1 MASLTFPNFSI
12 DDFLERERDKD
23 LLRFSTA
30 GSVDDGKS
38 TLIGRL
44 LYDTQSV
51 YEDQVRSIEGKG
63 TTAPGQIDFA
73 LLTDGLRAE
82 REQGIT
88 IDVAYRYF
96 STARRKFIIAD
107 TPGHEQ
113 YTRNM
118 ATGASTADAAVVLI
132 DAAKGVL
139 VQSRRHAYIASLLR
153 VKYILVAVN
162 KMDRIDY
169 DESAFRTIERDFS
182 RVLNEIAA
190 DTGNPV
196 EAIFVPVSAL
206 LGDNVVHRAGGVAG
220 RGPGYDSGPMPWY
233 TGPSLL
239 ELLETVP
246 ASREIRTEPFRFP
259 VQRVLRPN
267 HDFRGFAGQIV
278 SGTVRPGDRI
288 TVLPSGRSA
297 EVERIVT
304 FEGDCGEA
312 YAPLSVTVV
321 LNRELDISR
330 GDLIAAAHSTPSV
343 TRYIGASLVWMDQ
356 RPLVLNR
363 RYLLK
368 HTSHTVPAF
377 VASIGHRTNIATLA
391 HEAADTLEMNA
402 IGAVAI
408 ELLRPI
414 ALDLYA
420 DNRATGSFILIDT
433 TTNNTVA
440 AGMIVSVAADT
451 SDGEDEAASL
461 LGPVSASERAARF
474 GHQGG
479 VLSLNG
485 PAELIDLIERSL
497 FTAGVIT
504 QRISTDDA
512 MIAQHPGLLEALARL
527 QSGAGL
533 LVLEVTVHASDQLVA
548 RVRDRQLI
556 LDDVNRSAVVAGVHR
571 LLHQTGILHD
581 TERAGL

>member
-1 MASLTFPNFSI
+1 LTVAEVKDRKFEI
-12 DDFLERERDKD
+12 EDFLALERGKD

-118 ATGASTADAAVVLI
+118 ATGASTAGAAVVLI

-153 VKYILVAVN
+153 VKHVLVAVN
-162 KMDRIDY
+162 KMDLIGY
-169 DESAFRTIERDFS
+169 DEAAFRAIERDFS
-182 RVLNEIAA
+182 RVLDEIAA
-190 DTGNPV
+190 DTGNAV
-196 EAIFVPVSAL
+196 AATFVPVSAL
-206 LGDNVVHRAGGVAG
+206 LGDNIVHRT
-220 RGPGYDSGPMPWY
+220 DTMPWY
-233 TGPSLL
+233 AGPSLL
-239 ELLETVP
+239 ELLEALPP
-246 ASREIRTEPFRFP
+246 ARETHTAPFRFP
-259 VQRVLRPN
+259 VQRVLRPD
-267 HDFRGFAGQIV
+267 HTFRGFAGQIA
-278 SGTVRPGDRI
+278 SGTIHVGERI
-288 TVLPSGRSA
+288 AVLPSGRSA
-297 EVERIVT
+297 EVARIVT
-304 FEGDCGEA
+304 FDGDLAEA
-312 YAPLSVTVV
+312 HAPLSVTLV
-321 LNRELDISR
+321 LNQELDISR
-330 GDLIAAAHSTPSV
+330 GDLIAAADAVPSV
-343 TRYIGASLVWMDQ
+343 TRHIGAQLVWMDE
-356 RPLVLNR
+356 RPLKLNR

-377 VASIGHRTNIATLA
+377 VTSIAHRTNIATLA
-391 HEAADTLEMNA
+391 HEAAETLEMNA
-402 IGAVAI
+402 LGAVRV

-414 ALDLYA
+414 ALDAYA
-420 DNRATGSFILIDT
+420 ENRGTGAFILIDAA
-433 TTNNTVA
+433 TNSTVA
-440 AGMIVSVAADT
+440 AGMITAVDADT
-451 SDGEDEAASL
+451 SDGEDDSIADA
-461 LGPVSASERAARF
+461 GPVTNAERGARW

-479 VLSLNG
+479 VLALNG
-485 PAELIDLIERSL
+485 PAELINLVERSL
-497 FTAGVIT
+497 FAAGVVT
-504 QRISTDDA
+504 QRIDA
-512 MIAQHPGLLEALARL
+512 RDARMVREPELLAALATL
-527 QSGAGL
+527 LAESGL
-533 LVLEVTVHASDQLVA
+533 LVLKMTLNESEPLVA
-548 RVRDRQLI
+548 EVGDRQLT
-556 LDDVNRSAVVAGVHR
+556 LDGINRSAVLAGVFR
-571 LLHQTGILHD
+571 LLHETQILHD

>member
-1 MASLTFPNFSI
+1 MAASAVLQDSPFSI
-12 DDFLERERDKD
+12 NDFLAEERGKD

-153 VKYILVAVN
+153 VKHVLVAVN
-162 KMDRIDY
+162 KMDLIGY
-169 DESAFRTIERDFS
+169 DEAAFRAIERDFS
-182 RVLNEIAA
+182 RVLDEIAA
-190 DTGNPV
+190 DTGNAV
-196 EAIFVPVSAL
+196 AATFVPVSAL
-206 LGDNVVHRAGGVAG
+206 LGDNIVHRT
-220 RGPGYDSGPMPWY
+220 DTMPWY
-233 TGPSLL
+233 AGPSLL
-239 ELLETVP
+239 ELLEALPP
-246 ASREIRTEPFRFP
+246 ARETHTAPFRFP
-259 VQRVLRPN
+259 VQRVLRPD
-267 HDFRGFAGQIV
+267 HTFRGFAGQIA
-278 SGTVRPGDRI
+278 SGTIHVGERI
-288 TVLPSGRSA
+288 AVLPSGRSA
-297 EVERIVT
+297 EVARIVT
-304 FEGDCGEA
+304 FDGDLAEA
-312 YAPLSVTVV
+312 HAPLSVTLV
-321 LNRELDISR
+321 LNQELDISR
-330 GDLIAAAHSTPSV
+330 GDLIAAADAVPSV
-343 TRYIGASLVWMDQ
+343 TRHIGAQLVWMDE
-356 RPLVLNR
+356 RPLKLNR

-377 VASIGHRTNIATLA
+377 VTSIAHRTNIATLA
-391 HEAADTLEMNA
+391 HEAAETLEMNA
-402 IGAVAI
+402 LGAVRV

-414 ALDLYA
+414 ALDAYA
-420 DNRATGSFILIDT
+420 ENRGTGAFILIDAA
-433 TTNNTVA
+433 TNSTVA
-440 AGMIVSVAADT
+440 AGMITAVDADT
-451 SDGEDEAASL
+451 SDGEDDSIADA
-461 LGPVSASERAARF
+461 GPVTNAERGARW

-479 VLSLNG
+479 VLALNG
-485 PAELIDLIERSL
+485 PAELINLVERSL
-497 FTAGVIT
+497 FAAGVVT
-504 QRISTDDA
+504 QRIDA
-512 MIAQHPGLLEALARL
+512 RDARMVREPELLAALATL
-527 QSGAGL
+527 LAESGL
-533 LVLEVTVHASDQLVA
+533 LVLKMTLNESEPLVA
-548 RVRDRQLI
+548 EVGDRQLT
-556 LDDVNRSAVVAGVHR
+556 LDGINRSAVLAGVFR
-571 LLHQTGILHD
+571 LLHETQILHD

>member
-1 MASLTFPNFSI
+1 M
-12 DDFLERERDKD
+12 
-23 LLRFSTA
+23 
-30 GSVDDGKS
+30 
-38 TLIGRL
+38 
-44 LYDTQSV
+44 
-51 YEDQVRSIEGKG
+51 
-63 TTAPGQIDFA
+63 
-73 LLTDGLRAE
+73 
-82 REQGIT
+82 
-88 IDVAYRYF
+88 
-96 STARRKFIIAD
+96 
-107 TPGHEQ
+107 
-113 YTRNM
+113 
-118 ATGASTADAAVVLI
+118 
-132 DAAKGVL
+132 
-139 VQSRRHAYIASLLR
+139 
-153 VKYILVAVN
+153 
-162 KMDRIDY
+162 
-169 DESAFRTIERDFS
+169 
-182 RVLNEIAA
+182 
-190 DTGNPV
+190 
-196 EAIFVPVSAL
+196 
-206 LGDNVVHRAGGVAG
+206 
-220 RGPGYDSGPMPWY
+220 
-233 TGPSLL
+233 
-239 ELLETVP
+239 
-246 ASREIRTEPFRFP
+246 
-259 VQRVLRPN
+259 
-267 HDFRGFAGQIV
+267 
-278 SGTVRPGDRI
+278 
-288 TVLPSGRSA
+288 LPSGRKRGRSSA
-297 EVERIVT
+297 LVT
-304 FEGDCGEA
+304 FEGDSGEA
-312 YAPLSVTVV
+312 YAPLSVTLV

-343 TRYIGASLVWMDQ
+343 TRHIGASLVWMDQ

-420 DNRATGSFILIDT
+420 DNRATGSFILIDA

-451 SDGEDEAASL
+451 SDGEDDAASL
-461 LGPVSASERAARF
+461 FGPVSAAEQTARF

-512 MIAQHPGLLEALARL
+512 MIAQHPGLLEAQQL
-527 QSGAGL
+527 QSEAGL
-533 LVLEVTVHASDQLVA
+533 LVLEVTANASEQLIA

-556 LDDVNRSAVVAGVHR
+556 LDDANRSAVVAGVHR

>member
-1 MASLTFPNFSI
+1 MNTLSIPSFSI
-12 DDFLERERDKD
+12 DDFLEQEREKD

-153 VKYILVAVN
+153 VKYVIVAVN
-162 KMDRIDY
+162 KMDLIGY
-169 DESAFRTIERDFS
+169 DESAFRAIERHFS
-182 RVLNEIAA
+182 LVLDEIAI

-206 LGDNVVHRAGGVAG
+206 AGDNVVHRT
-220 RGPGYDSGPMPWY
+220 DSMPWY
-233 TGPSLL
+233 DGPSLL
-239 ELLETVP
+239 ELLEALP
-246 ASREIRTEPFRFP
+246 ATRETHAEPFRFP

-267 HDFRGFAGQIV
+267 HTFRGFAGQIA
-278 SGTVRPGDRI
+278 SGTIRKGDKI

-297 EVERIVT
+297 EIERIVT
-304 FEGDCGEA
+304 FDGDLTEA
-312 YAPLSVTVV
+312 HAPLSVTLV

-330 GDLIAAAHSTPSV
+330 GDLIASSDSTPGV
-343 TRYIGASLVWMDQ
+343 TRHIGASIVWMDH
-356 RPLVLNR
+356 RPLALNR

-391 HEAADTLEMNA
+391 HETADTLEMNA
-402 IGAVAI
+402 IGAVSI
-408 ELLRPI
+408 ELLRPV

-420 DNRATGSFILIDT
+420 ENRATGSFILIDAA
-433 TTNNTVA
+433 TNSTVA
-440 AGMIVSVAADT
+440 AGMITLVGVDT
-451 SDGEDEAASL
+451 SDGEEELEASS
-461 LGPVSASERAARF
+461 GPVTAVERAARW
-474 GHQGG
+474 GHRGG
-479 VLSLNG
+479 VLSLTG
-485 PAELIDLIERSL
+485 PAGSIDLIERSL
-497 FTAGVIT
+497 FTAGVVT
-504 QRISTDDA
+504 QRIDTRDA
-512 MIAQHPGLLEALARL
+512 VIAEHPGLLEAIAGH
-527 QSGAGL
+527 QAAAGL
-533 LVLEVTVHASDQLVA
+533 LVLEVTPNESEQLVV
-548 RVRDRQLI
+548 RVRDRRIVLE
-556 LDDVNRSAVVAGVHR
+556 DANRSAVVAAVHQ
-571 LLHQTGILHD
+571 LLHEAEIIFD
-581 TERAGL
+581 TEKAGL